1 MPTLM
6 LDALIAAAAVTLRL
20 CLPESVRVAVAD
32 LSRPAEKVRTFPLFS
47 VGYVSADDSWAQ
59 R

>member
-20 CLPESVRVAVAD
+20 CLPESVRISVAD
-32 LSRPAEKVRTFPLFS
+32 LSRPAEKVRTCPLFRG
-47 VGYVSADDSWAQ
+47 GYLSADNSWAQ

>member
-6 LDALIAAAAVTLRL
+6 LDAFIAAAAVPLRL
-20 CLPESVRVAVAD
+20 CLPESVRASIAD
-32 LSRPAEKVRTFPLFS
+32 LSRPTENVRTFPLFR
-47 VGYVSADDSWAQ
+47 VGYLAADDSWAQ

>member
-20 CLPESVRVAVAD
+20 CLPESVRVSMAD
-32 LSRPAEKVRTFPLFS
+32 LSRPTVKGRTFPLFR

>member
-6 LDALIAAAAVTLRL
+6 LDALIAAATVTLRL
-20 CLPESVRVAVAD
+20 CLPKSVRISVSD
-32 LSRPAEKVRTFPLFS
+32 LSRPAEKVRMFPLFS
-47 VGYVSADDSWAQ
+47 AGYLATDDSWAQ

>member
-6 LDALIAAAAVTLRL
+6 LDALIAAATVTLRL

-32 LSRPAEKVRTFPLFS
+32 LSHPTEKVQMFPLYS
-47 VGYVSADDSWAQ
+47 AGYLAADDSWAQ

>member
-6 LDALIAAAAVTLRL
+6 LDALIAAATVTLRL
-20 CLPESVRVAVAD
+20 CLPESVRVSVAD
-32 LSRPAEKVRTFPLFS
+32 LSHPAEKVRTCPLFS
-47 VGYVSADDSWAQ
+47 VGYLSADDSWAQ

>member
-6 LDALIAAAAVTLRL
+6 LDALVAAAAVTLRL
-20 CLPESVRVAVAD
+20 CLPESVRVSMTG
-32 LSRPAEKVRTFPLFS
+32 LSRPAEKVRMFPLFS
-47 VGYVSADDSWAQ
+47 VGYLSADDSWAQ